1 MRLAMSTFLLL
12 SPLLAAGC
20 LLNPQQKPAAQVP
33 AATAGADMFPQPTA
47 GISIAAG
54 PGEDMKLEKLLDE
67 FSKVTGVALLAT
79 PETKTVLAKS
89 TTGLNRGIDIP
100 ASEVYS
106 VVETV
111 LIRNDLALVPLHDRE
126 PRIASVVALTQGGSQ
141 VLRAS
146 ALFVPARDI
155 AAFARHPAVLVTTFL
170 DLPHVDVR
178 TISNSMRTMFTDA
191 NTQQIIPV
199 GNSNALIVTGF
210 GGTVA
215 GLVRLLQ
222 EVDENA
228 KREMAEQSESK
239 VQSSAPAKDE
249 KPK

>member
-1 MRLAMSTFLLL
+1 MYGSLFL

-20 LLNPQQKPAAQVP
+20 LLSPAQKPAVQVP
-33 AATAGADMFPQPTA
+33 SGSEMFPQPTA

-67 FSKVTGVALLAT
+67 FSKVTGVALLST
-79 PETKTVLAKS
+79 PETKSVLAKS

-100 ASEVYS
+100 AGEVYS
-106 VVETV
+106 VVETI
-111 LIRNDLALVPLHDRE
+111 LIRNELALVPVHDRD
-126 PRIASVVALTQGGSQ
+126 PRIASVVALNLNQNGSQ

-146 ALFVPARDI
+146 AIFVPARDI

-178 TISNSMRTMFTDA
+178 TISNSLRTMFTDA

-215 GLVRLLQ
+215 GIVRLLQ

-228 KREMAEQSESK
+228 KREMAEQGESK
-239 VQSSAPAKDE
+239 VQSSASTKEE